1 MRPFYLLILALAI
14 AGLPS
19 AAGAQMTIDDF
30 ESGTTSGW
38 RVQDLPYA
46 AISLVSPGAGG
57 SGKAIAIQEIAGS
70 LGGHSAYA
78 YASREFSP
86 AGNWSG
92 YTTLEM
98 DAAISA
104 GEWNGY
110 SIRVYNNNKSVWVHG
125 LQSDSAIPGFR
136 TLKFDVSGIVRD
148 QITSFLIYVNRT
160 SQNAEQTLTLD
171 NIRLT
176 NNPVTIDPVRV
187 IENFA
192 SGDIS
197 AWTPGGTS
205 PNFHCSLTSVSEN
218 APGDTSTPAR
228 AIAATL
234 IGKSNSSLFRW
245 RPTKTM
251 DWTDYKTLEFEA
263 KLAEGTATD
272 GFSVRI
278 YNALLPAR
286 IKKFVPGAAGYATWQ
301 VDVSGI
307 ERDQINE
314 VIFYLNRTLA
324 YDTTASPARNCM
336 LRIDNLRLTQNT
348 VPAGPNVVYVQDFD
362 PGLFDEWNWSH
373 YVYPSLNSDAV
384 TAPWALDLMLTSA
397 SSTSAYSRE
406 TLVFNDTPTQD
417 WEDYNSLMFEVKVVP
432 GPNQPNYPVGFSVNV
447 VNGGTFQT
455 GSGTAGPGG
464 GNLWFYPSGYDV
476 WETFTLDLKAPG
488 VMSDVDQVSALRWY
502 VNRCNRGDYSI
513 MTGTGQILRLDN
525 IRVSKEPA
533 PKYDVSNPN
542 VDDFEDGDIAD
553 WYYVSQHTNPDT
565 GDVLPGV
572 SRELTSDAASGG
584 KALVITCLTPP
595 GSSSA
600 YTRKTLHADWR
611 GYKTLEFDA
620 KVADSRTSQGFS
632 VLLRH
637 LSGYAA
643 NRHEFYPT
651 NEWQTFRVDISKD
664 KVGTTATDARAEVI
678 GLLFYVNQITG
689 WGSEQGGAQKLY
701 LDNIRLTNDD
711 PITTSFT
718 AVGGVKSADTGTIV
732 TLTGAVST
740 GSFQN
745 KAPDKN
751 APATLRAVFFVEDL
765 DRSSAIPVV
774 IGGAVTGVT
783 DVPSGSKVDI
793 TGILTAGPGLRY
805 IYATSISTPVP
816 GFAIPDPV
824 VLLNKNT
831 GAEAI
836 GIDQPIPGFAGADT
850 TGMLAEV
857 TGKILAVGTD
867 AIGRTYMYIDDG
879 SAVVAD
885 NGAMGLKV
893 YDWTATT
900 AVAGNVGK
908 HVRVTGFVMTESEL
922 NGTTSTWKPYRT
934 FWPKADLPNPIILVN

>member
-1 MRPFYLLILALAI
+1 MRRFYLLILALAI

-30 ESGTTSGW
+30 ESGTTAGW
-38 RVQDLPYA
+38 SVQDTPYT
-46 AISLVSPGAGG
+46 AISLVAPGAGG
-57 SGKAIAIQEIAGS
+57 SANAIAVQEIAGS

-78 YASREFSP
+78 YAARKFSP
-86 AGNWSG
+86 AANWSG

-110 SIRVYNNNKSVWVHG
+110 SIRVYNNSTSVWVHG
-125 LQSDSAIPGFR
+125 LQSDSAVPGFR
-136 TLKFDVSGIVRD
+136 TLKFDISGITRD
-148 QITSFLIYVNRT
+148 QVTSFLIYVNRT
-160 SQNAEQTLTLD
+160 SQDAGQTLRLD

-176 NNPVTIDPVRV
+176 NNPVTTDPVRV

-197 AWTPGGTS
+197 TWTPGGAS
-205 PNFHCSLTSVSEN
+205 PNFQCSLALVSEN
-218 APGDTSTPAR
+218 APGDASTPAG

-234 IGKSNSSLFRW
+234 IGKSSSSLFRW
-245 RPTKTM
+245 RPAKTM

-286 IKKFVPGAAGYATWQ
+286 LKKLVPGTGSYATWQ
-301 VDVSGI
+301 VDVTGI

-314 VIFYLNRTLA
+314 VLFYLNRTLA
-324 YDTTASPARNCM
+324 YDTTASPARNCT
-336 LRIDNLRLTQNT
+336 LRIDNLRLTKNT
-348 VPAGPNVVYVQDFD
+348 VPAGPNVVYLQDFD
-362 PGLFDEWNWSH
+362 LGLFDEWNWP
-373 YVYPSLNSDAV
+373 YYAYPSLNADAV
-384 TAPWALDLMLTSA
+384 TAPWALDLTLTS
-397 SSTSAYSRE
+397 STSTSAYCRE
-406 TLVFNDTPTQD
+406 TLVFNNAPTQD
-417 WEDYNSLMFEVKVVP
+417 WEDYKSLMFEAKVLP
-432 GPNQPNYPVGFSVNV
+432 GPIQPNYPIGFSANV

-455 GSGTAGPGG
+455 GSGTVGPGG

-476 WETFTLDLKAPG
+476 WETFTLDLKAPN
-488 VMSDVDQVSALRWY
+488 VMGDVDQVSALRWY
-502 VNRCNRGDYSI
+502 VNRCSRGDYS
-513 MTGTGQILRLDN
+513 MTTGTGQILRLDN

-533 PKYDVSNPN
+533 PEYIVSNPDI
-542 VDDFEDGDIAD
+542 DDFEDGDIAD
-553 WYYVSQHTNPDT
+553 WYHVQQSTNPDT
-565 GDVLPGV
+565 GEVLPGV
-572 SRELTSDAASGG
+572 SRELTSDAASGS
-584 KALVITCLTPP
+584 KALVITCNTPP
-595 GSSSA
+595 GSTSA

-611 GYKTLEFDA
+611 DYSTLEFDA

-637 LSGYAA
+637 ISGYAA

-664 KVGTTATDARAEVI
+664 KVGTGTVDARAEVI
-678 GLLFYVNQITG
+678 SLLFYVNQITG
-689 WGSEQGGAQKLY
+689 WGSEQDGAQKLY

-711 PITTSFT
+711 PITTSFET
-718 AVGGVKSADTGTIV
+718 AGGVKSADTGTIV

-745 KAPDKN
+745 MAPDKN
-751 APATLRAVFFVEDL
+751 APATLRTIFFVEDI

-774 IGGAVTGVT
+774 IGAAVTGVT
-783 DVPSGSKVDI
+783 DVPAGSKVDI

-816 GFAIPDPV
+816 GFPIADPV
-824 VLLNKNT
+824 VLINKNA

-857 TGKILAVGTD
+857 TGKILGVGTD
-867 AIGRTYMYIDDG
+867 VLGRTYMYIDDG
-879 SAVVAD
+879 SAVAAD
-885 NGAMGLKV
+885 NGAVGLKV

-908 HVRVTGFVMTESEL
+908 HVRVTGFVMAESEL
-922 NGTTSTWKPYRT
+922 NGTTPTWKPYRT
-934 FWPKADLPNPIILVN
+934 IWPKADLPNPILLVN